1 MKNINEMNDYMNDIN
16 DYGFFYDIEINDF
29 IKNEVEFKTEI
40 GTNFEKPIKQ
50 TSKYF
55 SFDFFD
61 KKKEK
66 NDFDIIDKNQT
77 IQNNNFTTV
86 CIHITTFVSLCCVS
100 IIILFCS
107 K

>member
-1 MKNINEMNDYMNDIN
+1 MNDYMNKIN
-16 DYGFFYDIEINDF
+16 DYGFFYDIEINDL
-29 IKNEVEFKTEI
+29 IKNEVEFKNEI

-77 IQNNNFTTV
+77 IQTYNFTTY
-86 CIHITTFVSLCCVS
+86 CIQITTFISLFFIS
-100 IIILFCS
+100 IGILFCS